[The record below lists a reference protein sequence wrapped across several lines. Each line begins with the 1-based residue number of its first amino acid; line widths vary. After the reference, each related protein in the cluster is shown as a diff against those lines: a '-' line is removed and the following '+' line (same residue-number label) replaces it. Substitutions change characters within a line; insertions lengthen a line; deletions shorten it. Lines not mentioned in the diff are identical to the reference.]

1 MRAFQRPT
9 SASSVSL
16 ALKRSAL
23 RIRMCLLGCVFI
35 ANPKLAA
42 AANNEASAT
51 ETVIVTGTRLN
62 STIED
67 LPGHIKVIDRE
78 MIEKRRY
85 RSMLDLLDRV
95 SGIHV
100 ISNGSRGSFANVYL
114 RGAESN
120 YTVVLIDGIKMNDPN
135 NSRGG
140 AFDFA
145 TINLAQV
152 ERVEIIHG
160 AQSSIYGSDSLSGI
174 INIVTRAPKEK
185 AINAKLQTGS
195 KKLRDAAFLA
205 SSMIGETTRVM
216 LDLAHEN
223 DGEQLEGDRFESN
236 ATGVTLSG
244 NLNDNLMYSV
254 RASHLSSNSAAYPA
268 DSGGPMF
275 SVIRDVER
283 RKQNQTRFTARLQYQ
298 VSQGALIKLHTG
310 YTTADE
316 KSSHPGIAP
325 GKRSSVPK
333 ALAASELQRVN
344 TTINGVF
351 NLSDQLQA
359 TLGVNHNNEKGELK
373 GILEPFPDFTLPQD
387 FSLTRSTTGV
397 FGEMMYQPSKALT
410 INFSFRN
417 DDTSG
422 HPSETTFRTG
432 AQFIQDDTKYFAN
445 WGSGYK
451 LPSFF
456 ALGHALVGNPDLKS
470 EESTNWELGLQ
481 KRIVDDLSLTV
492 AGFVAEYDNLIDFNA
507 ITFRMVNL
515 NDVKSRGV
523 DFVLEFQRLERFSL
537 STHVSYVDIDIVGEG
552 ELLQRPNWRG
562 GFGVD
567 WQARSDISIN
577 LNWLYVGKRQDSAVP
592 TGTITLSGHSRLD
605 LSGLWQASEALAINF
620 SLDNALSTDYQP
632 AIGFKGAGLR
642 ARVGVSYT
650 I

>member
-51 ETVIVTGTRLN
+51 ETIIVTGTRLN

-160 AQSSIYGSDSLSGI
+160 AQTSIYGSDSLSGI
-174 INIVTRAPKEK
+174 INIVTRTPKEK
-185 AINAKLQTGS
+185 AINAKLQKGS
-195 KKLRDAAFLA
+195 KKLLDAAFLA

-223 DGEQLEGDRFESN
+223 DGEKLEGDRFESN

-244 NLNDNLMYSV
+244 NLNDNLIYSV
-254 RASHLSSNSAAYPA
+254 RASHLSSKSAAYPA

-283 RKQNQTRFTARLQYQ
+283 RKQNQTRFTAGLQYQ

-410 INFSFRN
+410 INFSLRN

-432 AQFIQDDTKYFAN
+432 AQFIQGDTKYFAN

-481 KRIVDDLSLTV
+481 KRIVDDLSFTV

-507 ITFRMVNL
+507 TTFRMVNL

-592 TGTITLSGHSRLD
+592 TGTITLSDHSRLD

-620 SLDNALSTDYQP
+620 SLDNALSTDYQS